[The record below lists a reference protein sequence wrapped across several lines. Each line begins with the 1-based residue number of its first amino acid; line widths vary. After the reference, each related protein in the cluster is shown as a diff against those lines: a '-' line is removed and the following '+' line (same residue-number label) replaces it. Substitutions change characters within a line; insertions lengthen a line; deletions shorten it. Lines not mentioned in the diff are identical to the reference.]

1 MNKKLIFMLI
11 TIPVFCFF
19 LLGFSSAEITQK
31 YGSPYLSISDF
42 VAVSS
47 DQNGNLLTMTF
58 KLTVKNTGE
67 YPVDNFKATLVR
79 TSDQATIQEGKVY
92 VGTIRPGESVI
103 TADDFT
109 YSVDRSKTD
118 IIPEI
123 SLHWKLEYTDSF
135 GQPVEDEVLLIER
148 L

>member
-1 MNKKLIFMLI
+1 MKRLILILI
-11 TIPVFCFF
+11 TTPVFCFSMF
-19 LLGFSSAEITQK
+19 GFSSAEITEK
-31 YGSPYLSISDF
+31 YGSPYLSISNF

-47 DQNGNLLTMTF
+47 KQKGDMLTRTF

-67 YPVDNFKATLVR
+67 YPVDNFKVTLVR

-92 VGTIRPGESVI
+92 VGTISPGESVI

-109 YSVDRSKTD
+109 YSVHRAKTD

-123 SLHWKLEYTDSF
+123 SLHWKLEYTDSS